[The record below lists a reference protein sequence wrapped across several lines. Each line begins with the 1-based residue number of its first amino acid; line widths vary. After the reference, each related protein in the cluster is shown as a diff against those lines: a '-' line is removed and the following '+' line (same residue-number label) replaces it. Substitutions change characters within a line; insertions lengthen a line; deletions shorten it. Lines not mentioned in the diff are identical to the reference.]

1 MTLTAEFIRTT
12 RDKGF
17 KVMAG
22 KDTMILGSLAY
33 GAVGAI
39 ASTANIVPELVVE
52 IYDKYMAGDI
62 EGACEAQFKLTPFR
76 NTFDKVSFPAG
87 TKDACNLIGLDVGN
101 SIKPNTT
108 ASPEVLDEMREILT
122 ELGYIKEER
131 IYELIQKACIYHDI
145 GKINKEFQ
153 KRVKNKGI
161 KFDENKEVAHNVL
174 SLYFIDES
182 KFNNKEDYLIVS
194 NAVVNHHDYCDIGL
208 AIREKSDIIENL
220 LEGLDHKKVKK
231 VIPAKIASI
240 SQDIDA
246 IKIKGYLHKCDYSA
260 SSGYTAE
267 YENNFLEKSLEN
279 VLNKWKLDNQ
289 DASWNELQQY
299 CIENKNE
306 NIIAIAQTGMGKTEA
321 GLLWISDN
329 KGFFI
334 LPIRTAINA
343 IYDRTKKYISSYGG
357 NLEEQL
363 GLLHSSSLEYLLL
376 QSEDDKYDDKDE
388 YIDKKEDKEIIEY
401 EKIAKQLSLPINVST
416 IDQLFD
422 FVYKYPAYELKLTTL
437 SYSKIVID
445 EIQMYG
451 PDLLAYLVY
460 GLERIVEQGGKVAI
474 LTATL
479 PPFVKELLS
488 KNIKFKIKEGGFTD
502 NSKRHNLKILDKR
515 IDSNDICDKYM
526 ENEKLNKSNK
536 ILVVCNSITQAQ
548 NLYEEISDIL
558 GNKNLHILHSK
569 FIKCERLSKESEII
583 EFGKTYKDNKSNE
596 LDKQS
601 GIWISTS
608 IVEASLDIDF
618 DYLFTELQ
626 DLNSLFQ
633 RLGRCN
639 RKGKKDSSENNCY
652 IYTQIDERSFING
665 DRGYI
670 DKDIFELSKE
680 AISLWEGQISEKE
693 KIELINKYLTMDKIK
708 NSNYITQYKHTY
720 NFIKNLTPDTFKS
733 DEVKLR
739 NILSKDIIPS
749 PIYHEYNGDIK
760 ELEEKLK
767 DKSLNSPENKGYKL
781 RLQNDLKKYTVS
793 VHPNHISN
801 YYRALKNGLA
811 IRYDNVRVSDYE
823 YIPVIECE
831 YTELG
836 YRQKKFVNQDN
847 INTNISNIDDFIF

>member
-1 MTLTAEFIRTT
+1 MVKDIYFDLLDESIVSNIRE
-12 RDKGF
+12 K
-17 KVMAG
+17 KA
-22 KDTMILGSLAY
+22 KPNKSI
-33 GAVGAI
+33 
-39 ASTANIVPELVVE
+39 
-52 IYDKYMAGDI
+52 I
-62 EGACEAQFKLTPFR
+62 EHTNDL
-76 NTFDKVSFPAG
+76 
-87 TKDACNLIGLDVGN
+87 LDV
-101 SIKPNTT
+101 
-108 ASPEVLDEMREILT
+108 LEILWN
-122 ELGYIKEER
+122 LGYIKEER

-363 GLLHSSSLEYLLL
+363 GLLHSSSLEYLLS

-488 KNIKFKIKEGGFTD
+488 KSIKFKIKEDGFTD

-515 IDSNDICDKYM
+515 IDSNDICNKYR

-760 ELEEKLK
+760 ELELKLK
-767 DKSLNSPENKGYKL
+767 DKSLNSPENKGEKIK
-781 RLQNDLKKYTVS
+781 LQNKLKKYTVS
-793 VHPNHISN
+793 VHPNHITN

>member
-1 MTLTAEFIRTT
+1 MVKDIYFDLLDESIVSNIRE
-12 RDKGF
+12 K
-17 KVMAG
+17 KA
-22 KDTMILGSLAY
+22 KPNKSI
-33 GAVGAI
+33 
-39 ASTANIVPELVVE
+39 
-52 IYDKYMAGDI
+52 I
-62 EGACEAQFKLTPFR
+62 EHTNDL
-76 NTFDKVSFPAG
+76 
-87 TKDACNLIGLDVGN
+87 LDV
-101 SIKPNTT
+101 
-108 ASPEVLDEMREILT
+108 LEILWN
-122 ELGYIKEER
+122 LGYIKEER

-306 NIIAIAQTGMGKTEA
+306 NIMAIAQTGMGKTEA

-388 YIDKKEDKEIIEY
+388 YIDKKEYKEIIEY

-488 KNIKFKIKEGGFTD
+488 KNIKFKIKEDGFTD

-515 IDSNDICDKYM
+515 IDSNDICDKYE

-548 NLYEEISDIL
+548 NLYEEISNIL
-558 GNKNLHILHSK
+558 GNENLHILHSK

-760 ELEEKLK
+760 ELELKLK
-767 DKSLNSPENKGYKL
+767 DKSLNSPENKGEKIK
-781 RLQNDLKKYTVS
+781 LQNKLKKYTVS
-793 VHPNHISN
+793 VHPNHITN

-811 IRYDNVRVSDYE
+811 TRYDNVRVSDYE

>member
-1 MTLTAEFIRTT
+1 MVKDIYFDLLDESIVSNIRE
-12 RDKGF
+12 K
-17 KVMAG
+17 KA
-22 KDTMILGSLAY
+22 KPNKSI
-33 GAVGAI
+33 
-39 ASTANIVPELVVE
+39 
-52 IYDKYMAGDI
+52 I
-62 EGACEAQFKLTPFR
+62 EHTNDL
-76 NTFDKVSFPAG
+76 
-87 TKDACNLIGLDVGN
+87 LDV
-101 SIKPNTT
+101 
-108 ASPEVLDEMREILT
+108 LEILWN
-122 ELGYIKEER
+122 LGYIKEER

-321 GLLWISDN
+321 GLLWIGDN

-488 KNIKFKIKEGGFTD
+488 KSIKFKIKEDGFTD

-515 IDSNDICDKYM
+515 IDSNDICNKYR

-569 FIKCERLSKESEII
+569 FIKGQRLSKESEII

-693 KIELINKYLTMDKIK
+693 KIELINKYFTMDKIK

-767 DKSLNSPENKGYKL
+767 DKSLNSPENKGEKIK
-781 RLQNDLKKYTVS
+781 LQNKLKKYTVS
-793 VHPNHISN
+793 VHPNHITN

>member
-1 MTLTAEFIRTT
+1 
-12 RDKGF
+12 
-17 KVMAG
+17 
-22 KDTMILGSLAY
+22 
-33 GAVGAI
+33 
-39 ASTANIVPELVVE
+39 
-52 IYDKYMAGDI
+52 
-62 EGACEAQFKLTPFR
+62 
-76 NTFDKVSFPAG
+76 
-87 TKDACNLIGLDVGN
+87 
-101 SIKPNTT
+101 
-108 ASPEVLDEMREILT
+108 
-122 ELGYIKEER
+122 
-131 IYELIQKACIYHDI
+131 
-145 GKINKEFQ
+145 
-153 KRVKNKGI
+153 
-161 KFDENKEVAHNVL
+161 
-174 SLYFIDES
+174 
-182 KFNNKEDYLIVS
+182 
-194 NAVVNHHDYCDIGL
+194 
-208 AIREKSDIIENL
+208 
-220 LEGLDHKKVKK
+220 
-231 VIPAKIASI
+231 
-240 SQDIDA
+240 
-246 IKIKGYLHKCDYSA
+246 
-260 SSGYTAE
+260 
-267 YENNFLEKSLEN
+267 
-279 VLNKWKLDNQ
+279 
-289 DASWNELQQY
+289 
-299 CIENKNE
+299 
-306 NIIAIAQTGMGKTEA
+306 MGKTEA

-363 GLLHSSSLEYLLL
+363 GLLHSSSLEYLLS

-488 KNIKFKIKEGGFTD
+488 KSIKFKIKEDGFTD

-515 IDSNDICDKYM
+515 IDSNDICKKYR

-548 NLYEEISDIL
+548 NLYEEISNIL
-558 GNKNLHILHSK
+558 GNENLHILHSK

-767 DKSLNSPENKGYKL
+767 DKSLNSPENKGEKIK
-781 RLQNDLKKYTVS
+781 LQNKLKKYTVS
-793 VHPNHISN
+793 VHPNHITN

-811 IRYDNVRVSDYE
+811 TRYDNVRVSDYE

>member
-1 MTLTAEFIRTT
+1 M
-12 RDKGF
+12 
-17 KVMAG
+17 
-22 KDTMILGSLAY
+22 
-33 GAVGAI
+33 
-39 ASTANIVPELVVE
+39 
-52 IYDKYMAGDI
+52 
-62 EGACEAQFKLTPFR
+62 
-76 NTFDKVSFPAG
+76 
-87 TKDACNLIGLDVGN
+87 
-101 SIKPNTT
+101 
-108 ASPEVLDEMREILT
+108 
-122 ELGYIKEER
+122 
-131 IYELIQKACIYHDI
+131 
-145 GKINKEFQ
+145 
-153 KRVKNKGI
+153 
-161 KFDENKEVAHNVL
+161 

-488 KNIKFKIKEGGFTD
+488 KSIKFKIKEDGFTD

-526 ENEKLNKSNK
+526 KNEKLNKSNK

-558 GNKNLHILHSK
+558 GNENLHILHSK

-693 KIELINKYLTMDKIK
+693 KIELINKYFTMDKIK

>member
-1 MTLTAEFIRTT
+1 MVKDIYFDLLDESIVSNIRE
-12 RDKGF
+12 K
-17 KVMAG
+17 KA
-22 KDTMILGSLAY
+22 KPNKSI
-33 GAVGAI
+33 
-39 ASTANIVPELVVE
+39 
-52 IYDKYMAGDI
+52 I
-62 EGACEAQFKLTPFR
+62 EHTNDL
-76 NTFDKVSFPAG
+76 
-87 TKDACNLIGLDVGN
+87 LDV
-101 SIKPNTT
+101 
-108 ASPEVLDEMREILT
+108 LEILWN
-122 ELGYIKEER
+122 LGYIKEER

-488 KNIKFKIKEGGFTD
+488 KSIKFKIKEDGFTD

-569 FIKCERLSKESEII
+569 FIKGQRLSKESEII

-708 NSNYITQYKHTY
+708 NSNYIIQYKHTY

-760 ELEEKLK
+760 ELELKLK
-767 DKSLNSPENKGYKL
+767 DKSLNSPENKGEKIK
-781 RLQNDLKKYTVS
+781 LQNKLKKYTVS
-793 VHPNHISN
+793 VHPNHITN

-811 IRYDNVRVSDYE
+811 TRYDNVRVSDYE

>member
-1 MTLTAEFIRTT
+1 MVKDIYFDLLDESIVSNIRE
-12 RDKGF
+12 K
-17 KVMAG
+17 KA
-22 KDTMILGSLAY
+22 KPNKSI
-33 GAVGAI
+33 
-39 ASTANIVPELVVE
+39 
-52 IYDKYMAGDI
+52 I
-62 EGACEAQFKLTPFR
+62 EHTNDL
-76 NTFDKVSFPAG
+76 
-87 TKDACNLIGLDVGN
+87 LDV
-101 SIKPNTT
+101 
-108 ASPEVLDEMREILT
+108 LEILWN
-122 ELGYIKEER
+122 LGYIKEER

-515 IDSNDICDKYM
+515 IDSNDICNKYR

-767 DKSLNSPENKGYKL
+767 DKSLNSPENKGEKIK
-781 RLQNDLKKYTVS
+781 LQNKLKKYTVS
-793 VHPNHISN
+793 VHPNHITN

-811 IRYDNVRVSDYE
+811 TRYDNVRVSDYE

>member
-1 MTLTAEFIRTT
+1 MVKDIYFDLLDESIVSNIRE
-12 RDKGF
+12 K
-17 KVMAG
+17 KA
-22 KDTMILGSLAY
+22 KPNKSI
-33 GAVGAI
+33 
-39 ASTANIVPELVVE
+39 
-52 IYDKYMAGDI
+52 I
-62 EGACEAQFKLTPFR
+62 EHTNDL
-76 NTFDKVSFPAG
+76 
-87 TKDACNLIGLDVGN
+87 LDV
-101 SIKPNTT
+101 
-108 ASPEVLDEMREILT
+108 LEILWN
-122 ELGYIKEER
+122 LGYIKEER

-488 KNIKFKIKEGGFTD
+488 KSIKFKIKEDGFTD

-515 IDSNDICDKYM
+515 IDSNDICNKYR

-569 FIKCERLSKESEII
+569 FIKGQRLSKESEII

-639 RKGKKDSSENNCY
+639 RKGKKYSSENNCY

-781 RLQNDLKKYTVS
+781 RLQNKLKKYTVS

-831 YTELG
+831 YTEIG

>member
-1 MTLTAEFIRTT
+1 MVKDIYFDLLDESIVSNIRE
-12 RDKGF
+12 K
-17 KVMAG
+17 KA
-22 KDTMILGSLAY
+22 KPNKSI
-33 GAVGAI
+33 
-39 ASTANIVPELVVE
+39 
-52 IYDKYMAGDI
+52 I
-62 EGACEAQFKLTPFR
+62 EHTNDL
-76 NTFDKVSFPAG
+76 
-87 TKDACNLIGLDVGN
+87 LDV
-101 SIKPNTT
+101 
-108 ASPEVLDEMREILT
+108 LEILWN
-122 ELGYIKEER
+122 LGYIKEER

-363 GLLHSSSLEYLLL
+363 GLLHSSSLEYLLS

-488 KNIKFKIKEGGFTD
+488 KSIKFKIKEGGFTD

-515 IDSNDICDKYM
+515 IDSNDICNKYR

-569 FIKCERLSKESEII
+569 FIKGQRLSKESEII

-708 NSNYITQYKHTY
+708 NSNYIIQYKHTY

-781 RLQNDLKKYTVS
+781 RLQNKLKKYTVS

-831 YTELG
+831 YTEIG

>member
-1 MTLTAEFIRTT
+1 MVKDIYFDLLDESIVSNIRE
-12 RDKGF
+12 K
-17 KVMAG
+17 KA
-22 KDTMILGSLAY
+22 KPNKSI
-33 GAVGAI
+33 
-39 ASTANIVPELVVE
+39 
-52 IYDKYMAGDI
+52 I
-62 EGACEAQFKLTPFR
+62 EHTNDL
-76 NTFDKVSFPAG
+76 
-87 TKDACNLIGLDVGN
+87 LDV
-101 SIKPNTT
+101 
-108 ASPEVLDEMREILT
+108 LEILWN
-122 ELGYIKEER
+122 LGYIKEER

-334 LPIRTAINA
+334 LPIRIAINA

-363 GLLHSSSLEYLLL
+363 GLLHSSSLEYLLS

-708 NSNYITQYKHTY
+708 NSNYIIQYKHTY

-760 ELEEKLK
+760 ELELKLK
-767 DKSLNSPENKGYKL
+767 DKSLNSPENKGEKIK
-781 RLQNDLKKYTVS
+781 LQNKLKKYTVS
-793 VHPNHISN
+793 VHPNHITN

-811 IRYDNVRVSDYE
+811 TRYDNVRVSDYE

>member
-1 MTLTAEFIRTT
+1 M
-12 RDKGF
+12 
-17 KVMAG
+17 
-22 KDTMILGSLAY
+22 
-33 GAVGAI
+33 
-39 ASTANIVPELVVE
+39 
-52 IYDKYMAGDI
+52 
-62 EGACEAQFKLTPFR
+62 
-76 NTFDKVSFPAG
+76 
-87 TKDACNLIGLDVGN
+87 
-101 SIKPNTT
+101 
-108 ASPEVLDEMREILT
+108 
-122 ELGYIKEER
+122 
-131 IYELIQKACIYHDI
+131 
-145 GKINKEFQ
+145 
-153 KRVKNKGI
+153 
-161 KFDENKEVAHNVL
+161 

-363 GLLHSSSLEYLLL
+363 GLLHSSSLEYLLS

-760 ELEEKLK
+760 ELELKLK
-767 DKSLNSPENKGYKL
+767 DKSLNSPENKGEKIK
-781 RLQNDLKKYTVS
+781 LQNKLKKYTVS
-793 VHPNHISN
+793 VHPNHITN

-811 IRYDNVRVSDYE
+811 TRYDNVRVSDYE

>member
-1 MTLTAEFIRTT
+1 MVKDIYFDLLDESIVSNIRE
-12 RDKGF
+12 K
-17 KVMAG
+17 KA
-22 KDTMILGSLAY
+22 KPNKSI
-33 GAVGAI
+33 
-39 ASTANIVPELVVE
+39 
-52 IYDKYMAGDI
+52 I
-62 EGACEAQFKLTPFR
+62 EHTNDL
-76 NTFDKVSFPAG
+76 
-87 TKDACNLIGLDVGN
+87 LDV
-101 SIKPNTT
+101 
-108 ASPEVLDEMREILT
+108 LEILWN
-122 ELGYIKEER
+122 LGYIKEER

-488 KNIKFKIKEGGFTD
+488 KNIKFKIKEDGFTD

-515 IDSNDICDKYM
+515 IDSNDICDKYE

-708 NSNYITQYKHTY
+708 NSNYIIQYKHTY

-760 ELEEKLK
+760 ELELKLK
-767 DKSLNSPENKGYKL
+767 DKSLNSPENKGEKIK
-781 RLQNDLKKYTVS
+781 LQNKLKKYTVS
-793 VHPNHISN
+793 VHPNHITN

-811 IRYDNVRVSDYE
+811 TRYDNVRVSDYE

>member
-1 MTLTAEFIRTT
+1 MVKDIYFDLLDESIVSNIRE
-12 RDKGF
+12 K
-17 KVMAG
+17 KA
-22 KDTMILGSLAY
+22 KPNKSI
-33 GAVGAI
+33 
-39 ASTANIVPELVVE
+39 
-52 IYDKYMAGDI
+52 I
-62 EGACEAQFKLTPFR
+62 EHTNDL
-76 NTFDKVSFPAG
+76 
-87 TKDACNLIGLDVGN
+87 LDV
-101 SIKPNTT
+101 
-108 ASPEVLDEMREILT
+108 LEILWN
-122 ELGYIKEER
+122 LGYIKEER

-388 YIDKKEDKEIIEY
+388 YIDKKDEYIDKKEDKEIIEY

-488 KNIKFKIKEGGFTD
+488 KSIKFKIKEDGFTD

-515 IDSNDICDKYM
+515 IDSNDICNKYR

-569 FIKCERLSKESEII
+569 FIKGQRLSKESEII

-693 KIELINKYLTMDKIK
+693 KIELINKYFTMDKIK

-767 DKSLNSPENKGYKL
+767 DKSLNSPENKGEKIK
-781 RLQNDLKKYTVS
+781 LQNKLKKYTVS
-793 VHPNHISN
+793 VHPNHITN

-831 YTELG
+831 YTEIG

>member
-1 MTLTAEFIRTT
+1 MVKDIYFDLLDESIVSNIRE
-12 RDKGF
+12 K
-17 KVMAG
+17 KA
-22 KDTMILGSLAY
+22 KPNKSI
-33 GAVGAI
+33 
-39 ASTANIVPELVVE
+39 
-52 IYDKYMAGDI
+52 I
-62 EGACEAQFKLTPFR
+62 EHTNDL
-76 NTFDKVSFPAG
+76 
-87 TKDACNLIGLDVGN
+87 LDV
-101 SIKPNTT
+101 
-108 ASPEVLDEMREILT
+108 LEILWN
-122 ELGYIKEER
+122 LGYIKEER

-388 YIDKKEDKEIIEY
+388 YIDQKEDKEIIEY

-479 PPFVKELLS
+479 PPFVKDLLS

-515 IDSNDICDKYM
+515 IDSNDICNKYR

-569 FIKCERLSKESEII
+569 FIKGQRLSKESEII

>member
-1 MTLTAEFIRTT
+1 MVKDIYFDLLDESIVSNIRE
-12 RDKGF
+12 K
-17 KVMAG
+17 KA
-22 KDTMILGSLAY
+22 KPNKSI
-33 GAVGAI
+33 
-39 ASTANIVPELVVE
+39 
-52 IYDKYMAGDI
+52 I
-62 EGACEAQFKLTPFR
+62 EHTNDL
-76 NTFDKVSFPAG
+76 
-87 TKDACNLIGLDVGN
+87 LDV
-101 SIKPNTT
+101 
-108 ASPEVLDEMREILT
+108 LEILWN
-122 ELGYIKEER
+122 LGYIKEER

-182 KFNNKEDYLIVS
+182 NFNNKEDYLIVS

-208 AIREKSDIIENL
+208 AIIEKSDIIENL

-488 KNIKFKIKEGGFTD
+488 KSIKFKIKEDGFTD

-515 IDSNDICDKYM
+515 IDSNDICNKYR

-596 LDKQS
+596 LDEQS

-693 KIELINKYLTMDKIK
+693 KIELINKYFTMDKIK

>member
-1 MTLTAEFIRTT
+1 MVKDIYFDLLDESIVSNIRE
-12 RDKGF
+12 K
-17 KVMAG
+17 KA
-22 KDTMILGSLAY
+22 KPNKSI
-33 GAVGAI
+33 
-39 ASTANIVPELVVE
+39 
-52 IYDKYMAGDI
+52 I
-62 EGACEAQFKLTPFR
+62 EHTNDL
-76 NTFDKVSFPAG
+76 
-87 TKDACNLIGLDVGN
+87 LDV
-101 SIKPNTT
+101 
-108 ASPEVLDEMREILT
+108 LEILWN
-122 ELGYIKEER
+122 LGYIKEER

-488 KNIKFKIKEGGFTD
+488 KNIKFKIKEDGFTD

-515 IDSNDICDKYM
+515 IDSNDICNKYR

-569 FIKCERLSKESEII
+569 FIKGQRLSKESEII

-781 RLQNDLKKYTVS
+781 RLQNKLKKYTVS

>member
-1 MTLTAEFIRTT
+1 M
-12 RDKGF
+12 
-17 KVMAG
+17 
-22 KDTMILGSLAY
+22 
-33 GAVGAI
+33 
-39 ASTANIVPELVVE
+39 
-52 IYDKYMAGDI
+52 
-62 EGACEAQFKLTPFR
+62 
-76 NTFDKVSFPAG
+76 
-87 TKDACNLIGLDVGN
+87 
-101 SIKPNTT
+101 
-108 ASPEVLDEMREILT
+108 
-122 ELGYIKEER
+122 
-131 IYELIQKACIYHDI
+131 
-145 GKINKEFQ
+145 
-153 KRVKNKGI
+153 
-161 KFDENKEVAHNVL
+161 

-208 AIREKSDIIENL
+208 AIIEKSDIIENL

-321 GLLWISDN
+321 GLLWIGDN

-488 KNIKFKIKEGGFTD
+488 KNIKFKIKEDGFTD
-502 NSKRHNLKILDKR
+502 N
-515 IDSNDICDKYM
+515 SNDICDKYE

-548 NLYEEISDIL
+548 NLYEEISNIL
-558 GNKNLHILHSK
+558 GNENLHILHSK

-693 KIELINKYLTMDKIK
+693 KIELINKYFTMDKIK
-708 NSNYITQYKHTY
+708 NSNYIIQYKHTY

-760 ELEEKLK
+760 ELELKLK
-767 DKSLNSPENKGYKL
+767 DKSLNSPENKGEKIK
-781 RLQNDLKKYTVS
+781 LQNKLKKYTVS
-793 VHPNHISN
+793 VHPNHITN

-811 IRYDNVRVSDYE
+811 TRYDNVRVSDYE

>member
-1 MTLTAEFIRTT
+1 MVKDIYFDLLDESIVSNIRE
-12 RDKGF
+12 K
-17 KVMAG
+17 KA
-22 KDTMILGSLAY
+22 KPNKSI
-33 GAVGAI
+33 
-39 ASTANIVPELVVE
+39 
-52 IYDKYMAGDI
+52 I
-62 EGACEAQFKLTPFR
+62 EHTNDL
-76 NTFDKVSFPAG
+76 
-87 TKDACNLIGLDVGN
+87 LDV
-101 SIKPNTT
+101 
-108 ASPEVLDEMREILT
+108 LEILWN
-122 ELGYIKEER
+122 LGYIKEER

-363 GLLHSSSLEYLLL
+363 VLLHSSSLEYLLL

-680 AISLWEGQISEKE
+680 AISLLEGQISEKE

-760 ELEEKLK
+760 ELELKLK
-767 DKSLNSPENKGYKL
+767 DKSLNSPENKGEKIK
-781 RLQNDLKKYTVS
+781 LQNKLKKYTVS
-793 VHPNHISN
+793 VHPNHITN

-811 IRYDNVRVSDYE
+811 TRYDNVRVSDYE

>member
-1 MTLTAEFIRTT
+1 MVKDIYFDLLDESIVSNIRE
-12 RDKGF
+12 K
-17 KVMAG
+17 KA
-22 KDTMILGSLAY
+22 KPNKSI
-33 GAVGAI
+33 
-39 ASTANIVPELVVE
+39 
-52 IYDKYMAGDI
+52 I
-62 EGACEAQFKLTPFR
+62 EHTNDL
-76 NTFDKVSFPAG
+76 
-87 TKDACNLIGLDVGN
+87 LDV
-101 SIKPNTT
+101 
-108 ASPEVLDEMREILT
+108 LEILWN
-122 ELGYIKEER
+122 LGYIKEER

-208 AIREKSDIIENL
+208 AIREKSDIRENL

-363 GLLHSSSLEYLLL
+363 GLLHSSSLEYLLS

-708 NSNYITQYKHTY
+708 NSNYIIQYKHTY

-760 ELEEKLK
+760 ELELKLK
-767 DKSLNSPENKGYKL
+767 DKSLNSPENKGEKIK
-781 RLQNDLKKYTVS
+781 LQNKLKKYTVS
-793 VHPNHISN
+793 VHPNHITN

-811 IRYDNVRVSDYE
+811 TRYDNVRVSDYE

>member
-1 MTLTAEFIRTT
+1 MVKDIYFDLLDESIVSNIRE
-12 RDKGF
+12 K
-17 KVMAG
+17 KA
-22 KDTMILGSLAY
+22 KPNKSI
-33 GAVGAI
+33 
-39 ASTANIVPELVVE
+39 
-52 IYDKYMAGDI
+52 I
-62 EGACEAQFKLTPFR
+62 EHTNDL
-76 NTFDKVSFPAG
+76 
-87 TKDACNLIGLDVGN
+87 LDV
-101 SIKPNTT
+101 
-108 ASPEVLDEMREILT
+108 LEILWN
-122 ELGYIKEER
+122 LGYIKEER
-131 IYELIQKACIYHDI
+131 IYELIQKACIYNDI

-334 LPIRTAINA
+334 RPIRTAINA

-363 GLLHSSSLEYLLL
+363 GLLHSSSLEYLLS

-488 KNIKFKIKEGGFTD
+488 KSIKFKIKEDGFTD

-569 FIKCERLSKESEII
+569 FIKGQRLSKESEII

-708 NSNYITQYKHTY
+708 NSNYIIQYKHTY

-760 ELEEKLK
+760 ELELKLK
-767 DKSLNSPENKGYKL
+767 DKSLNSPENKGEKIK
-781 RLQNDLKKYTVS
+781 LQNKLKKYTVS
-793 VHPNHISN
+793 VHPNHITN

-811 IRYDNVRVSDYE
+811 TRYDNVRVSDYE